1 MWHLGLGQAKPDV
14 PHPGLSG
21 NVKSEPVMLVKTP
34 RTDGDPPPRLQGP
47 SIFKPPVMN
56 YELWI
61 MDYETVTHFISM
73 G

>member
-1 MWHLGLGQAKPDV
+1 MRNLCLGQAKPLV

-47 SIFKPPVMN
+47 SIFKPLMMS
-56 YELWI
+56 YE
-61 MDYETVTHFISM
+61 E
-73 G
+73 